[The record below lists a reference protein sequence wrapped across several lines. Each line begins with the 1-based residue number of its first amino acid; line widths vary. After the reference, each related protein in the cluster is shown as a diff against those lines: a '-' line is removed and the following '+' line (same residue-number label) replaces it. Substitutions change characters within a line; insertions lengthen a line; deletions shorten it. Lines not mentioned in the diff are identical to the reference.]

1 MYAER
6 LKPGECIGII
16 SLCHVGDPA
25 NYERIN
31 AVLTRL
37 GFTTKPGENLFKA
50 TYGYEASI

>member
-16 SLCHVGDPA
+16 SPCHVGDPA

-31 AVLTRL
+31 AVRL
-37 GFTTKPGENLFKA
+37 VSKKGLLILMPWWLMMLCK
-50 TYGYEASI
+50 